1 MRRSNAKCS
10 RTTILLLGSSLREL
24 AKGAHSRVSDL
35 LLASDLLLTKG
46 ARSQASDL
54 LMTQE
59 KDGAGVKPAIK
70 LVDRQD
76 ARELDLINTSYKRP
90 L

>member
-24 AKGAHSRVSDL
+24 A
-35 LLASDLLLTKG
+35 LASDLLLTKG

>member
-1 MRRSNAKCS
+1 
-10 RTTILLLGSSLREL
+10 
-24 AKGAHSRVSDL
+24 VSDL

>member
-24 AKGAHSRVSDL
+24 A
-35 LLASDLLLTKG
+35 LASDLLLTKG

-59 KDGAGVKPAIK
+59 KNGAGVKPAIK